1 MNKFDGILKRLSTT
15 KTLAKATN
23 SLNLTTKT
31 LNQHQNHLNRTM
43 LDYYGSITK
52 QSEEVKADLL
62 SAFTVAPLGQEGEG
76 HAPYE
81 KAYIEGLI
89 EDLAILDQ
97 DYSVSGWA
105 FFHFKDCCDLI
116 EAQIQR
122 DMARAELSEKRLVL
136 GTRDEVS

>member
-1 MNKFDGILKRLSTT
+1 
-15 KTLAKATN
+15 
-23 SLNLTTKT
+23 
-31 LNQHQNHLNRTM
+31 M

-89 EDLAILDQ
+89 EALGILDQ
-97 DYSVSGWA
+97 DYSVSSWA
-105 FFHFKDCCDLI
+105 FFHFKSCCDLI
-116 EAQIQR
+116 AAQIQR
-122 DMARAELSEKRLVL
+122 DMDRAELSEKRLAL
-136 GTRDEVS
+136 GKVSEWNETFRKVPLDIVEMVSDKIK